1 MAVLPANRVW
11 RRLFLAQI
19 VALSGTGLAT
29 VALGLLAWDLA
40 GPQAGTVLGTALA
53 IKMVAYV
60 GVAPVAAAFAERLP
74 RRRLL
79 VGLDLVR
86 AAMAACLPFVTEIW
100 QVYLLIF
107 LLQSASAAFTPTV
120 QALIPDILTD
130 EAAYTRALSASRL
143 AYDLE
148 AVASP
153 ALAAAL
159 LSVTGFHALFGGTAL
174 GFLVSAGLI
183 AGLALPAFR
192 VAGPRPPL
200 GRRSLD
206 GLHIILA
213 TPRLRALA
221 AIDLALAAAGAMVI
235 VNTVVIVQGRFGLDE
250 SRTALLLAIN
260 GAGSMLAAL
269 TLPRLLDRLPERRVM
284 LTGTALLAPCLLAGL
299 TTTTPLTLAALW
311 FTLGLASAYAQTPA
325 GRLLRRS
332 AAPEDRPA
340 LFAAQFAV
348 SHACWLLAYPL
359 AGWGGAV
366 LGTDAAFAMMAV
378 IAGIAATAAM
388 LFWHSHDPAVVEH
401 VHAALPEGHPHLADA
416 RPGPRGH
423 VHAHAFVI
431 DRHHRHWPR

>member
-1 MAVLPANRVW
+1 
-11 RRLFLAQI
+11 
-19 VALSGTGLAT
+19 
-29 VALGLLAWDLA
+29 
-40 GPQAGTVLGTALA
+40 
-53 IKMVAYV
+53 
-60 GVAPVAAAFAERLP
+60 
-74 RRRLL
+74 
-79 VGLDLVR
+79 
-86 AAMAACLPFVTEIW
+86 VTEIW

-284 LTGTALLAPCLLAGL
+284 LTGTALLAPCLLAGIGICPDAGGPAPPPVGSPRGPPGPVRGAVRGL
-299 TTTTPLTLAALW
+299 PCLLAACL
-311 FTLGLASAYAQTPA
+311 SA
-325 GRLLRRS
+325 GRLGRCGPRHGCGIRDDGRDRRH
-332 AAPEDRPA
+332 RR
-340 LFAAQFAV
+340 
-348 SHACWLLAYPL
+348 HR
-359 AGWGGAV
+359 GHAV
-366 LGTDAAFAMMAV
+366 LAQ
-378 IAGIAATAAM
+378 
-388 LFWHSHDPAVVEH
+388 P
-401 VHAALPEGHPHLADA
+401 
-416 RPGPRGH
+416 
-423 VHAHAFVI
+423 
-431 DRHHRHWPR
+431 